1 MTRAMKD
8 SGIEWIG
15 QIPENWNVK
24 LLGKAGKFTA
34 SGIDKTINPS
44 QPSVRIINYTDVYGN
59 KSHLLN
65 EQNYMVVTADEAK
78 IHKHQVKEGDLIFTP
93 SSETIE
99 DIGVS
104 CLINEELQNTSFSY
118 HVLRY
123 EFIDTFYKNY
133 KKYLCNNHFVLN
145 WFSSRATGS
154 IRKTLSR
161 VDFKECPIIVP
172 PLYEQQKIADYLD
185 KRCEKIDTAIDN
197 QKQIIEKLKEYKQS
211 LITETVT
218 KGLNPNVKLK
228 DSGIEWIGSIPEHW
242 EMAKFKVILL
252 KKVDNRGRT
261 PELSD
266 NENDIPLIEVNAIG
280 GKYPDTNLIKK
291 YISQESHDKYI
302 RDDLKTGDI
311 IVTTVGATIGKCSV
325 VPQSFNYCIA
335 QNLVAYRVN
344 EKNYPL
350 FWSYYFKSQT
360 FQTMFFQY
368 DKGNTINNVKI
379 SNMEQGYIV
388 IPTLK
393 EQKEIAEY
401 LDKKCNRIDEAIKQ
415 KEETISK
422 LEEYKK
428 SLIFECVT
436 GKKEVS

>member
-1 MTRAMKD
+1 MKD
-8 SGIEWIG
+8 SEIEWIG
-15 QIPENWNVK
+15 QIPENWKMLRMKNCITIRNGGAWGDEASNTVGDCICLRIADFDYNHFKFKDTGDLTLRHYDMKIIQK
-24 LLGKAGKFTA
+24 LKLQHNDILIEK
-34 SGIDKTINPS
+34 SGGGDKTPVGR
-44 QPSVRIINYTDVYGN
+44 SVIFDKCYVAIFANFMDRIRCRNFVFPMYFQYILV
-59 KSHLLN
+59 
-65 EQNYMVVTADEAK
+65 
-78 IHKHQVKEGDLIFTP
+78 
-93 SSETIE
+93 
-99 DIGVS
+99 
-104 CLINEELQNTSFSY
+104 
-118 HVLRY
+118 
-123 EFIDTFYKNY
+123 TFYKNNY
-133 KKYLCNNHFVLN
+133 TKNYINQTTGIQNLDLTSMFSKEQIYL
-145 WFSSRATGS
+145 
-154 IRKTLSR
+154 
-161 VDFKECPIIVP
+161 P
-172 PLYEQQKIADYLD
+172 PLLEQQKIADYLD
-185 KRCEKIDTAIDN
+185 KKCEKIDTAIDN

-218 KGLNPNVKLK
+218 KGLNPSVQMK
-228 DSGIEWIGSIPEHW
+228 DSGIEWIGFIPEHW

-388 IPTLK
+388 IPTFK

-401 LDKKCNRIDEAIKQ
+401 LDKKCNQIDEAIKQ

-436 GKKEVS
+436 GKKEVA

>member
-15 QIPENWNVK
+15 QIPENWNITKIGWNSKFINGYAFKGEDLDIEKEVPVIRIGDIQQGTIDYSNCLK
-24 LLGKAGKFTA
+24 YDQNENLDAYRLKNKDIVIAMSGATTGKTAYLKEAPLAYINQRVGIVRGCSKYCYYCFQVDGFFQYISLLSAGSAQPNISMGQIQGFKIPFI
-34 SGIDKTINPS
+34 SDK
-44 QPSVRIINYTDVYGN
+44 
-59 KSHLLN
+59 
-65 EQNYMVVTADEAK
+65 
-78 IHKHQVKEGDLIFTP
+78 
-93 SSETIE
+93 
-99 DIGVS
+99 
-104 CLINEELQNTSFSY
+104 
-118 HVLRY
+118 
-123 EFIDTFYKNY
+123 
-133 KKYLCNNHFVLN
+133 
-145 WFSSRATGS
+145 
-154 IRKTLSR
+154 
-161 VDFKECPIIVP
+161 
-172 PLYEQQKIADYLD
+172 EQQKIADYLD

-388 IPTLK
+388 IPTFK

-401 LDKKCNRIDEAIKQ
+401 LDKKCNQIDAAIKQ

-436 GKKEVS
+436 GKKEVA

>member
-15 QIPENWNVK
+15 QIPENWNITKIGWNSKFINGYAFKGENLDIEKEVPVIRIGDIQQGTIDYSNCLK
-24 LLGKAGKFTA
+24 YDQNENLDAYRLKNKDIVIAMSGATTGKTAYLKEAPLAYINQRVGIVRGCSKYCYYCFQVDGFFQYISLLSAGSAQPNISMGQIQGFKIPFI
-34 SGIDKTINPS
+34 SDK
-44 QPSVRIINYTDVYGN
+44 
-59 KSHLLN
+59 
-65 EQNYMVVTADEAK
+65 
-78 IHKHQVKEGDLIFTP
+78 
-93 SSETIE
+93 
-99 DIGVS
+99 
-104 CLINEELQNTSFSY
+104 
-118 HVLRY
+118 
-123 EFIDTFYKNY
+123 
-133 KKYLCNNHFVLN
+133 
-145 WFSSRATGS
+145 
-154 IRKTLSR
+154 
-161 VDFKECPIIVP
+161 
-172 PLYEQQKIADYLD
+172 EQQKIADYLD

-388 IPTLK
+388 IPTFK

-401 LDKKCNRIDEAIKQ
+401 LDKKCNQIDEAIKQ
-415 KEETISK
+415 KEETINK

-436 GKKEVS
+436 GKKEVA

>member
-218 KGLNPNVKLK
+218 KGLNPNAKMK

-242 EMAKFKVILL
+242 E
-252 KKVDNRGRT
+252 
-261 PELSD
+261 
-266 NENDIPLIEVNAIG
+266 
-280 GKYPDTNLIKK
+280 IKK
-291 YISQESHDKYI
+291 LKYLFKIKKNIAGKEGFDILSVTQSGIKIKDISTNEGQ
-302 RDDLKTGDI
+302 
-311 IVTTVGATIGKCSV
+311 
-325 VPQSFNYCIA
+325 IA
-335 QNLVAYRVN
+335 QDYSKYQIVNIDDFIMNHMDLLTGFVDCSHFNGVTSPDYRVFCQIEPTTN
-344 EKNYPL
+344 SNLYYNYIFQQCYKNKIFYGLGQGVSGLGRWRLPSDMFLNFTLPQPPL
-350 FWSYYFKSQT
+350 S
-360 FQTMFFQY
+360 
-368 DKGNTINNVKI
+368 
-379 SNMEQGYIV
+379 
-388 IPTLK
+388 

-401 LDKKCNRIDEAIKQ
+401 LDTKCNQIDEAIKQ

-436 GKKEVS
+436 GKKEVA